1 MESLSKNW
9 ITEKYVDF
17 ELKKYMLLGYLQHV
31 SKHFDA
37 IKLYPHL
44 SELIMHYKNV
54 VELKDNK
61 NALYESF
68 SERLLGADIKEF
80 KLLYEKILHDEP
92 LMKELESIIDF
103 SIPQFEKHM
112 QAGKKVYDFIEAQ
125 IKFLPVGIIPLHM
138 SEGYIFLRNGRETEM
153 RVYNYQI
160 TIFESADEKYRSIHT
175 TFVSSYHK
183 HFANTYESIKR
194 DIIKQHTEMPNPA
207 TYVFESDLNIPLEP
221 TYLPIVK
228 RMLVKHVCSN

>member
-112 QAGKKVYDFIEAQ
+112 QAGKKGSASGYWHVVSRQCIIRLAYGRTKCGFPIKDVYRYD
-125 IKFLPVGIIPLHM
+125 
-138 SEGYIFLRNGRETEM
+138 S
-153 RVYNYQI
+153 
-160 TIFESADEKYRSIHT
+160 SAT
-175 TFVSSYHK
+175 
-183 HFANTYESIKR
+183 
-194 DIIKQHTEMPNPA
+194 PA
-207 TYVFESDLNIPLEP
+207 SCQ
-221 TYLPIVK
+221 
-228 RMLVKHVCSN
+228 RMY

>member
-1 MESLSKNW
+1 
-9 ITEKYVDF
+9 
-17 ELKKYMLLGYLQHV
+17 
-31 SKHFDA
+31 
-37 IKLYPHL
+37 
-44 SELIMHYKNV
+44 
-54 VELKDNK
+54 
-61 NALYESF
+61 
-68 SERLLGADIKEF
+68 
-80 KLLYEKILHDEP
+80 
-92 LMKELESIIDF
+92 F